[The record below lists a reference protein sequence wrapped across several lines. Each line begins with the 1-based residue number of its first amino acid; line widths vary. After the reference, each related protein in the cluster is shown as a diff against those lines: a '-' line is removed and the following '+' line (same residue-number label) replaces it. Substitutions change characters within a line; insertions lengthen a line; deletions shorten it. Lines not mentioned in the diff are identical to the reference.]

1 MTVDGYDSAANLRAM
16 QITYRKPA
24 PEEAEAFAAL
34 HVQCW
39 REAYAEIIPRELI
52 ASFDASKRIGHW
64 RNYIDDP
71 SRIVIA
77 AFDEGVPVGLV
88 NAGHA
93 DETYFE
99 GQDGHIAALY
109 VLASHH
115 KMGIGRRLVA
125 SVADLWLK
133 RGGKTFAVGVL
144 AENLRARRFYEAL
157 GARFVKSGTY
167 VWDGHALPDAI
178 YVFEDLPSLIP

>member
-1 MTVDGYDSAANLRAM
+1 MSL
-16 QITYRKPA
+16 IYRR
-24 PEEAEAFAAL
+24 PELHEAEALAAM

-52 ASFDASKRIGHW
+52 ASFDASKRLGHW
-64 RNYIDDP
+64 RNYIGDP

-77 AFDEGVPVGLV
+77 AFDGGVPVGLV
-88 NAGHA
+88 NAGLA
-93 DETYFE
+93 DDTYFD

-115 KMGIGRRLVA
+115 KMGIGRRLVGEA
-125 SVADLWLK
+125 SELWLM

-144 AENLRARRFYEAL
+144 AENLKARRFYEAL
-157 GARFVKSGTY
+157 GARFVKTGTY
-167 VWDGHALPDAI
+167 VWDGHELPDAI